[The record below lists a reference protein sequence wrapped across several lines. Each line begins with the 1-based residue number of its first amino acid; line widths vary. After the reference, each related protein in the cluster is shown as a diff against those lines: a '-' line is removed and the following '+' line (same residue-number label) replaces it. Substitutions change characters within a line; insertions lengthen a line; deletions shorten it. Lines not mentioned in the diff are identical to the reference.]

1 MKETTKVSIKVT
13 NVTFFKLTNDG
24 EKLVDSI
31 KLVGSHSIKSANQ
44 FINDG
49 KSGLDL
55 DKFKSIKVI
64 EVTKGVEKY
73 EVYTDKLYDFI
84 LSMGLE
90 NVVTSNSI

>member
-1 MKETTKVSIKVT
+1 MKETTRVSIKVT
-13 NVTFFKLTNDG
+13 NVTFVKLTNDG

-31 KLVGSHSIKSANQ
+31 KLVGSHSIRSANK

>member
-1 MKETTKVSIKVT
+1 MKETTRVSIKVT
-13 NVTFFKLTNDG
+13 NVTFVKLTNDG

-31 KLVGSHSIKSANQ
+31 KLVGSHSIRSANK

-49 KSGLDL
+49 KSGLAN
-55 DKFKSIKVI
+55 FKSIKVI

-73 EVYTDKLYDFI
+73 EIYSDKLYDFI